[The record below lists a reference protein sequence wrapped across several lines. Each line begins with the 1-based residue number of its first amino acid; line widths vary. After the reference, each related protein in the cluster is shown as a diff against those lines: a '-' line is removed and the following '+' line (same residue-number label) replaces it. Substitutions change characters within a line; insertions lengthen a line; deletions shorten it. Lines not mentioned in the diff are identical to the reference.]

1 MFDGPPDEVRED
13 LEQNLIYCDAMVM
26 VCAENASWART
37 QLRLV
42 HKLTPRRA
50 RPVPP
55 IPVIDLSPARR
66 PTLGMHGLETVMI
79 AAAAGIKPE
88 TLQCLSNCLRL

>member
-1 MFDGPPDEVRED
+1 MRED
-13 LEQNLIYCDAMVM
+13 LEQNLIDCDAMVM

-55 IPVIDLSPARR
+55 IPVIDLSAVHR
-66 PTLGMHGLETVMI
+66 PTLGVHGLDTVMI

-88 TLQCLSNCLRL
+88 TLQRLSDCLRL